1 MRKITRAL
9 FLVSVVLTSC
19 GVPRE
24 ERITEGKD
32 QYLSAKAAC
41 VAAYPG
47 SLTLQSDCR
56 TRAANE
62 YIRPWYRYGDL
73 MTRLQ
78 ETRRVLAVEA
88 DAHEITRAE
97 FNRQVAK
104 AEKSIAHEE
113 AQRNEAARMIS
124 AHNAVP

>member
-1 MRKITRAL
+1 MRNVMRTSFVVAL
-9 FLVSVVLTSC
+9 TLSGC
-19 GVPRE
+19 GVSRE
-24 ERITEGKD
+24 EKIADAKD
-32 QYLSAKAAC
+32 QYLTAKAAC

-73 MTRLQ
+73 MTRMQ
-78 ETRRVLAVEA
+78 ETRRALAVEA

-97 FNRQVAK
+97 FDLQVAR
-104 AEKSIAHEE
+104 AEKAVAREDAH
-113 AQRNEAARMIS
+113 RNEAARMIS
-124 AHNAVP
+124 AHNALP